1 MPHLNDWFQ
10 VALIKSH
17 SSEYKVRFSK
27 KNASSTIAK
36 VSSCG
41 NFKLWKPRIGT
52 HVGYFGTAVL
62 GFWDTGS
69 EVVEATISESP
80 PLETISELPV

>member
-17 SSEYKVRFSK
+17 SSEYKLRFSK
-27 KNASSTIAK
+27 KNASSTIAR

-41 NFKLWKPRIGT
+41 NFQLWKPRIGT

-80 PLETISELPV
+80 PLETISKLPV